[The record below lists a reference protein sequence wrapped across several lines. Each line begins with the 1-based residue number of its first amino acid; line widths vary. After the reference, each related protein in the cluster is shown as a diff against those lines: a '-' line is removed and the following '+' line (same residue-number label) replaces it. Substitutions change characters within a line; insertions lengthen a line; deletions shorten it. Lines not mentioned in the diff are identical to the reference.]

1 MKLTQ
6 ILFGYRRLKT
16 LIDIYRLGVKCE
28 TLAWYTDG
36 YRGYVLKTAVVQGKT
51 VYYLCRVTV
60 DGKITDIHNNHV
72 VASIRVSPRMFKRT
86 LRSLNAYPCGCIVHQ
101 GAVNTSFRYDCRR
114 AFMYIDEV
122 FMLWKDLLQVWCG

>member
-6 ILFGYRRLKT
+6 FLFGYCRLKT
-16 LIDIYRLGVKCE
+16 LIDIYRLGVECE

-36 YRGYVLKTAVVQGKT
+36 YREFVLKSAVVNGKT

-60 DGKITDIHNNHV
+60 DNKTTDMHHKHV
-72 VASIRVSPRMFKRT
+72 IASIRVSPRMFKRT

-114 AFMYIDEV
+114 AFRYIDEV